1 MSSINDYL
9 RNRALIIGEVTR
21 VTVAMV
27 TVAVDTVTVAKAGG
41 RAGIPKGISVARG
54 LFGVARGG
62 KVLPVSIR
70 DNHLIVIAGN
80 TVLLVLQ

>member
-27 TVAVDTVTVAKAGG
+27 TVAVDTVTIAKVGG
-41 RAGIPKGISVARG
+41 RAGIPKGISIARG

-70 DNHLIVIAGN
+70 DNRLIIVAGN
-80 TVLLVLQ
+80 SVLLVLQ

>member
-1 MSSINDYL
+1 MTSIDDYL
-9 RNRALIIGEVTR
+9 RNRALIISKVTR

-27 TVAVDTVTVAKAGG
+27 TVAVDTVTAAKAGG

-70 DNHLIVIAGN
+70 DNRLIVVAGN